1 MIITEPIAR
10 LAMRLVMPEYTFEE
24 CGFMQTDTHEWT
36 MQTENYEFKV
46 CYINNEAVL
55 TARFRSTG
63 RMSMVCVL
71 RQHLSKEGVL
81 SVFVKRKYDY
91 RELRRLKNYIA

>member
-1 MIITEPIAR
+1 MIITEPNVR
-10 LAMRLVMPEYTFEE
+10 LAMRLVMPGHTLED
-24 CGFMQTDTHEWT
+24 CGLKQTGKDEWT
-36 MQTENYEFKV
+36 MWTDSYEFKV
-46 CYINNEAVL
+46 CYINGEAVL

-71 RQHLSKEGVL
+71 RQHLSQEGVL

-91 RELRRLKNYIA
+91 RELRRLKNYIE